1 MSEPAAER
9 DGEPRVAPRLPIG
22 WVVGG
27 IAFALLI
34 VTALILLLYEETRG
48 PGEILRRFADRV
60 DAADC
65 AGSYELLDE
74 GVRAGFSED
83 QWCTELLPS
92 VDDGLD
98 EDFTL
103 ERTVLEGSLAQVEV
117 SGVPLTEW
125 ELARFGERSW
135 RVVGPAGGFP
145 FAATRD

>member
-1 MSEPAAER
+1 MSEPAAGS
-9 DGEPRVAPRLPIG
+9 DGESRVAPLPVR

-48 PGEILRRFADRV
+48 PGEILRDFAERV

-83 QWCTELLPS
+83 QWCAEVLPS
-92 VDDGLD
+92 VDEGLD
-98 EDFTL
+98 ADFRL
-103 ERTVLEGSLAQVEV
+103 EQTILEGDVAEVQV
-117 SGVPLTEW
+117 SGVSLTDW

-135 RVVGPAGGFP
+135 RVVGPAEGFP